1 MKFNSR
7 MKKKLNLHELGVRC
21 KNNYLHL
28 LMQDYEKTVRNYVER
43 KELKDIM
50 LLLG

>member
-7 MKKKLNLHELGVRC
+7 MKKKLILHELGIRC
-21 KNNYLHL
+21 NIYFVHL
-28 LMQDYEKTVRNYVER
+28 LMHDYEKTVMNYVER